1 MLFRSHYQHV
11 YVVDYRY
18 YEGSVPQLASD
29 KGASDVIIL
38 NQVMAVSS
46 EDAVSSLQDLF

>member
-1 MLFRSHYQHV
+1 M
-11 YVVDYRY
+11 DYRY